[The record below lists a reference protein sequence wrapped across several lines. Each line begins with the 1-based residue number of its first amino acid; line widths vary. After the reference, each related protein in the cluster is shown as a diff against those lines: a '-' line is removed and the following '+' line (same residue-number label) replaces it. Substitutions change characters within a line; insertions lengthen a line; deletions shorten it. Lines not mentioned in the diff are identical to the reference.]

1 MSSSAVQQVSAS
13 MSAIGT
19 TTSFTSNPLGQVSA
33 AAIPRSFFDDGNSE
47 ILTWNKLV
55 DNMRRS
61 IELYGQAINNADR
74 SEYVRRAE
82 DISDHLRMLLAA
94 ASGTTDN
101 HSGYVIILS
110 YIPAFVLLLALQIHV
125 LRIFQSRDRSQSSAI
140 TRDRKC

>member
-1 MSSSAVQQVSAS
+1 MSTSAVQQVSAS

-19 TTSFTSNPLGQVSA
+19 TTLFTSNPLGQVSA

-101 HSGYVIILS
+101 HSGYVLAYPLS
-110 YIPAFVLLLALQIHV
+110 PLSCCFM
-125 LRIFQSRDRSQSSAI
+125 R
-140 TRDRKC
+140 